1 MSDATEGRAAAST
14 PSTPRPLY
22 AETSYDDDRGDSWVM
37 FAGVMLALVGMLNV
51 VYGFAAIDKSTFF
64 TPEAKYVVTDL
75 QTWGVV
81 VLAVGAIQF
90 IAGFAIWRNA
100 EWGRWVGI
108 VSAGTNAVVQM
119 FFIPAFP
126 LLSVTLFA
134 VDVLVIY
141 GLITYGGRRRAAP

>member
-1 MSDATEGRAAAST
+1 MSDATEGRAASRT
-14 PSTPRPLY
+14 PGAPGPLY

-37 FAGVMLALVGMLNV
+37 FAGVMLALVGILNI
-51 VYGFAAIDKSTFF
+51 VYGIAAIDRSTLF
-64 TPEAKYVVTDL
+64 TADAAYVLTDL
-75 QTWGVV
+75 RTWGW
-81 VLAVGAIQF
+81 VLLVVGAVQF
-90 IAGFAIWRNA
+90 LAAFAIWAGA

-108 VSAGTNAVVQM
+108 ITASANAIVQM

-141 GLITYGGRRRAAP
+141 GLITYGGRRRAAA